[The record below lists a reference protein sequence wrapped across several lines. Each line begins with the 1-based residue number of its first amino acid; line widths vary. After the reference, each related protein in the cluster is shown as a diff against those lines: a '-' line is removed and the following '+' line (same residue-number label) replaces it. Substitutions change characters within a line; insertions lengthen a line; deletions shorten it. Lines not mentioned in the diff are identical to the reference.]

1 MIGIIVAM
9 EIELSALENK
19 MVDISYNEINQIKFI
34 QGRFSNTE
42 IVSCLSG
49 IGKTSAAIA
58 CGASLN
64 NYQVDYII
72 NIGSCGAMQ
81 EFMQVGDVV
90 VAEKVACYDI
100 DIPNWQKSFDNPKN
114 YRTFKILIYLSTL

>member
-49 IGKTSAAIA
+49 IEK
-58 CGASLN
+58 
-64 NYQVDYII
+64 QVSY
-72 NIGSCGAMQ
+72 SVWRFTKQ
-81 EFMQVGDVV
+81 
-90 VAEKVACYDI
+90 
-100 DIPNWQKSFDNPKN
+100 
-114 YRTFKILIYLSTL
+114 LSS